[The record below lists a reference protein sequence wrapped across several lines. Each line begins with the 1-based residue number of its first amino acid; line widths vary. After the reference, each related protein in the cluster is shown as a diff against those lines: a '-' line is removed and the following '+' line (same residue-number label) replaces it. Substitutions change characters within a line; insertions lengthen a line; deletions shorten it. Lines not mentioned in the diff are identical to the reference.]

1 VAEQAKPKFILAS
14 RSPRRKELL
23 EKAGYEIEVV
33 LPLGDETPPEGM
45 TDPHEIATA
54 LAVRKARSVY
64 IRRTDGLIL
73 GADTVTVL
81 KDEIIGKPQNDEEA
95 KNMLRKLAGTKHVVI
110 TAVCLIDGST
120 GEAVCGS
127 EETAVEMKQMT
138 DSEMD
143 EYVASGESMGASG
156 AYKIQETGDK
166 FVENLEGSFSNV
178 VGLPLELVKEL
189 LKRIKS

>member
-1 VAEQAKPKFILAS
+1 MAEQAKQKLILAS

-23 EKAGYEIEVV
+23 EKAGYQIEVV
-33 LPLGDETPPEGM
+33 PPLGDETPPEGK

-54 LAVRKARSVY
+54 LALRKARSVH
-64 IRRTDGLIL
+64 IRRSDGLIL

-81 KDEIIGKPQNDEEA
+81 KGEIIGKPQNDEEA
-95 KNMLRKLAGTKHVVI
+95 KEMLQKLAGTKHVVI
-110 TAVCLIDGST
+110 TAVCLINGST
-120 GEAVCGS
+120 GAAVCGS
-127 EETAVEMKQMT
+127 EETAVEMKKMA
-138 DSEMD
+138 DSEIE

-166 FVENLEGSFSNV
+166 FVEDLEGSFSNV
-178 VGLPLELVKEL
+178 VGLPLELVEEL